1 MKTQLKVLGKFD
13 KDKMLKIP
21 AHLGMSE
28 VTVKDGKIPK
38 KKKIF
43 ALQDSILVP
52 ILKQEITELCLTF
65 TKKERLNSNGSI
77 FSFFFLKKPWPY
89 LSAG

>member
-1 MKTQLKVLGKFD
+1 MKVLGKFD

-52 ILKQEITELCLTF
+52 ILK
-65 TKKERLNSNGSI
+65 
-77 FSFFFLKKPWPY
+77 
-89 LSAG
+89 

>member
-38 KKKIF
+38 KKKN
-43 ALQDSILVP
+43 
-52 ILKQEITELCLTF
+52 LCSARF
-65 TKKERLNSNGSI
+65 YSCSNFKIGNHRIMPDFYKERKIEL
-77 FSFFFLKKPWPY
+77 
-89 LSAG
+89 